1 MSWKKS
7 IFDVK
12 IFDPN
17 AQVHKNT
24 QKMLRITLIRKEKR
38 KMSNNDLFN
47 WLVNWRKMACLIP
60 LFSR

>member
-24 QKMLRITLIRKEKR
+24 QKMLRITLIREEKR
-38 KMSNNDLFN
+38 KMSNNDLF
-47 WLVNWRKMACLIP
+47 NWRKMACLIP